1 MTTLRVR
8 ALQCASTTA
17 LIVGLLSST
26 APALAQTAP
35 TQPQA
40 APDDAAQ
47 VDEVVVTGIRGA
59 LRSALN
65 TKRNANVMVDAINA
79 EDIAD
84 FPDAN
89 LAESLQRL
97 PGVSIDRDNGEGRT
111 ITVRGLG
118 SDFTRVRLNGI
129 EALSTAGASIAGDNP
144 NRSRGFDFNTFASEL
159 FNSLKVQ
166 KTASAETDEGSLG
179 ATVDLQTGRPFD
191 YSGRRIG
198 LSLQDAYYENG
209 ETHNPRVAAL
219 LSDRWTVGR
228 LGQIGLIGSV
238 AYNKRDQ
245 TIDSYQRQAGQSDY
259 TYRGATFAGA
269 PNLAAGNSI
278 LTRQGFAAPA
288 GTNCNGTLPGVTGVI
303 PGVNIT
309 NISYCDALRGSNLAA
324 YNLINN
330 PIGSTLRNTN
340 PTGTAAGTTVAA
352 GPLVR
357 IPALPT
363 LNQQDLSQE
372 RLGLTTGFQWRPTD
386 RTTISVDGVY
396 SKLDQVSTNYQIVPV
411 GLNRNNTQGTANP
424 ATYQLANATAAGT
437 PAQRRAL
444 YAGCTARAETAI
456 IAGVDCG
463 QQIYGATPVP
473 LVNGSGFSFNP
484 NNLDP
489 FDYYNSPSSRGYV
502 FDALGLGLRNALI
515 GRPGVRLIDAA
526 LSPTGQN
533 ADYLVLGNVDM
544 RSAADEARFT
554 TEFTQGTFDIT
565 HEFSDT
571 FRVHGIYGESKSI
584 NKSTGS
590 LVEFSRLNSGSGV
603 AGDGYFVYD
612 ARGGGDMPSMN
623 FGFDVA
629 DPTKWDVVKGFS
641 AIRYFE
647 RTVENT
653 YKGGAFDLAWD
664 FDENITLKA
673 GVSRRVYTFFTTASQ
688 RESNRETLNPSLIE
702 AGTTIQQV
710 GSVHEYGQGLDLPE
724 GTPTSFYAPDLDAFR
739 SLFDFECNCVNKW
752 GDWRISPKFNF
763 AQTFDIKETD
773 TSFFGQIDFL
783 FQVFGRDV
791 RGNVGVRQ
799 AKTEVDSNG
808 FTNRGRAI
816 NATNEYTNNLPSLN
830 MAYEVADN
838 MIIRLGIASV
848 MSRPILGNLAPSVT
862 AFTVPNGLGATTGA
876 AITIG
881 NPKLKPF
888 LATNYDLSFEWYFQ
902 PDALFSVAIFDKE
915 ISSFPQTLVG
925 DGTLSSILDTA
936 GIAELRAEFEAVAA
950 DATQTAATRAN
961 AQNQV
966 DYINANN
973 TFAIRQFRDAPG
985 GFIRGVEVNYQ
996 QNLTF
1001 LPWHF
1006 QNLGVQANYTHLES
1020 ELNYILTPQPLV
1032 TGVGPFTGASPDA
1045 FNFTVFYEVP
1055 KFSARVSTAYRA
1067 EYVTQYPIA
1076 SGTTDPGFSDSP
1088 LVNDFLGSKATLNV
1102 DMSMTYK
1109 LTDNVT
1115 LNFEAL
1121 NLTNQTTNRWGY
1133 SDDPVVTN
1141 YGSTGR
1147 QFFAGARMTF

>member
-1 MTTLRVR
+1 MHTSRSR
-8 ALQCASTTA
+8 ARCCASVAA
-17 LIVGLLSST
+17 LLTVAMA
-26 APALAQTAP
+26 APVAAQTTSSAAG
-35 TQPQA
+35 PQEA
-40 APDDAAQ
+40 SQ

-65 TKRNANVMVDAINA
+65 TKRNANVMVDAINS

-129 EALSTAGASIAGDNP
+129 EALSTAGASIAGDSP

-191 YSGRRIG
+191 YRGRRLG
-198 LSLQDAYYENG
+198 LSVQDAYYENG
-209 ETHNPRVAAL
+209 ETHNPRIAAL
-219 LSDRWTVGR
+219 ASDRWRFNR
-228 LGQIGLIGSV
+228 LGEIGLIGSV

-259 TYRGATFAGA
+259 TYRGATFAGT
-269 PNLAAGNSI
+269 PNIAAGTTI
-278 LTRQGFAAPA
+278 QTRQGFAAPT
-288 GTNCNGTLPGVTGVI
+288 GTSCNNGVI

-330 PIGSTLRNTN
+330 PIGSTLRNN
-340 PTGTAAGTTVAA
+340 NATGTAAGTTVAP
-352 GPLVR
+352 GSLVR

-372 RLGLTTGFQWRPTD
+372 RIGITTGFQWRPTD

-411 GLNRNNTQGTANP
+411 GLNRNNTQGVAAP
-424 ATYQLANATAAGT
+424 GTYQLANATASGT
-437 PAQRRAL
+437 AAQRRAL

-463 QQIYGATPVP
+463 QQLYGTTPVA

-489 FDYYNSPSSRGYV
+489 FDYYNSPTSRGYIN
-502 FDALGLGLRNALI
+502 DPLGLAMRNALI
-515 GRPGVRLIDAA
+515 GRPGIRLMDAA
-526 LSPTGQN
+526 LSANGQN

-544 RSAADEARFT
+544 RSAADEARYT
-554 TEFTQGTFDIT
+554 TEFTQGTFDIA

-571 FRVHGIYGESKSI
+571 FRVHAIYGQSKSL
-584 NKSTGS
+584 NKSQGS
-590 LVEFSRLNSGSGV
+590 LVEFSRMNSGSGA

-612 ARGGGDMPSMN
+612 ARGGGDMPSLN

-629 DPTKWDVVKGFS
+629 DPAKWDVVKGFS
-641 AIRYFE
+641 AIRYFQ

-653 YKGGAFDLAWD
+653 YEGGAFDMAWD
-664 FDENITLKA
+664 FDQNITLKA
-673 GVSRRVYTFFTTASQ
+673 GISRRVYGFSTTALQ

-702 AGTTIQQV
+702 AGTTIQKV
-710 GSVHEYGQGLDLPE
+710 GALHSFGQGLDLPA
-724 GTPTSFYAPDLDAFR
+724 GTPTSFYAPNLDAFR
-739 SLFDFECNCVNKW
+739 NLFDFECNCVNKW
-752 GDWRISPKFNF
+752 GDWRISSKFNF
-763 AQTFDIKETD
+763 AQTFDITETD
-773 TSFFGQIDFL
+773 TSFFGQIDFK
-783 FQVFGRDV
+783 FPVFGRDL

-848 MSRPILGNLAPSVT
+848 MSRPLLGNLAPSVT
-862 AFTVPNGLGATTGA
+862 AFTVPNGLGATSGA
-876 AITIG
+876 SITIG
-881 NPKLKPF
+881 NPKLNPF

-902 PDALFSVAIFDKE
+902 PDALFSIAIFDKE

-936 GIAELRAEFEAVAA
+936 GIAELRAEFEAIVA
-950 DATQTAATRAN
+950 DTTQTAATRQN

-966 DYINANN
+966 DYINGNN
-973 TFAIRQFRDAPG
+973 PFAIRQFRDAPG
-985 GFIRGVEVNYQ
+985 GYIRGVELNYQ

-1001 LPWHF
+1001 LPWYF

-1045 FNFTVFYEVP
+1045 FNFTIFYEVP

-1109 LTDNVT
+1109 LSSNVT
-1115 LNFEAL
+1115 LNLEAL

-1133 SDDPVVTN
+1133 ADDPVVTN

-1147 QFFAGARMTF
+1147 QIFVGARMSF

>member
-1 MTTLRVR
+1 MLTFRTR
-8 ALQCASTTA
+8 ALYCASAAALLTA
-17 LIVGLLSST
+17 VMA
-26 APALAQTAP
+26 APVAAQTTPRTSAE
-35 TQPQA
+35 
-40 APDDAAQ
+40 PDEAAQ

-65 TKRNANVMVDAINA
+65 TKRTANVMVDAINA

-129 EALSTAGASIAGDNP
+129 EALSTAGASIAGDSP

-191 YSGRRIG
+191 YRGRRLG
-198 LSLQDAYYENG
+198 LSVQDAYYENG
-209 ETHNPRVAAL
+209 ETHNPRIAAL
-219 LSDRWTVGR
+219 ASDRWRFNR
-228 LGQIGLIGSV
+228 LGEIGLIGSV

-259 TYRGATFAGA
+259 TYRGATFAGT
-269 PNLAAGNSI
+269 PNIAAGTTI
-278 LTRQGFAAPA
+278 QTRQGFAAPT
-288 GTNCNGTLPGVTGVI
+288 GTSCNNGVI

-330 PIGSTLRNTN
+330 PIGSTLRNN
-340 PTGTAAGTTVAA
+340 NATGTAAGTTVAP
-352 GPLVR
+352 GSLVR

-372 RLGLTTGFQWRPTD
+372 RIGITTGFQWRPTD

-411 GLNRNNTQGTANP
+411 GLNRNNTQGVAAP
-424 ATYQLANATAAGT
+424 GTYQLANATASGT
-437 PAQRRAL
+437 AAQRRAL

-463 QQIYGATPVP
+463 QQLYGTTPVA

-489 FDYYNSPSSRGYV
+489 FDYYNSPTSRGYIN
-502 FDALGLGLRNALI
+502 DPLGLAMRNALI
-515 GRPGVRLIDAA
+515 GRPGIRLMDAA
-526 LSPTGQN
+526 LSANGQN

-544 RSAADEARFT
+544 RSAADEARYT
-554 TEFTQGTFDIT
+554 TEFTQGTFDIA

-571 FRVHGIYGESKSI
+571 FRVHAIYGQSKSL
-584 NKSTGS
+584 NQSQGS
-590 LVEFSRLNSGSGV
+590 LVEFSRMNSGSG
-603 AGDGYFVYD
+603 APGDGYFVYD
-612 ARGGGDMPSMN
+612 ARGGGDMPSLN

-629 DPTKWDVVKGFS
+629 DPAKWDVVKGFS
-641 AIRYFE
+641 AIRYFQ

-653 YKGGAFDLAWD
+653 YEGGAFDMAWD
-664 FDENITLKA
+664 FDQNITLKA
-673 GVSRRVYTFFTTASQ
+673 GVSRRVYGFSTTALQ

-710 GSVHEYGQGLDLPE
+710 GAVHSYGKGLNMPA
-724 GTPTSFYAPDLDAFR
+724 GTPTSFYAPNLDAFR
-739 SLFDFECNCVNKW
+739 NLFDFECNCVNKW
-752 GDWRISPKFNF
+752 NDWRISPKFNF
-763 AQTFDIKETD
+763 AQTFDITETD
-773 TSFFGQIDFL
+773 TSFFGQIDFRFPIL
-783 FQVFGRDV
+783 GRDL

-848 MSRPILGNLAPSVT
+848 MSRPLLGNLAPSVT
-862 AFTVPNGLGATTGA
+862 AFTVPNGLGATSGA
-876 AITIG
+876 SITIG
-881 NPKLKPF
+881 NPKLNPF

-902 PDALFSVAIFDKE
+902 PDALFSIAIFDKE

-936 GIAELRAEFEAVAA
+936 GIAELRAEFEAIVA
-950 DATQTAATRAN
+950 DTTQTAATRQN

-966 DYINANN
+966 DYINGNN
-973 TFAIRQFRDAPG
+973 PFAIRQFRDAPG
-985 GFIRGVEVNYQ
+985 GYIRGVELNYQ

-1001 LPWHF
+1001 LPWYF

-1045 FNFTVFYEVP
+1045 FNFTIFYEVP

-1109 LTDNVT
+1109 LSSNVT
-1115 LNFEAL
+1115 LNLEAL

-1133 SDDPVVTN
+1133 ADDPVVTN

-1147 QFFAGARMTF
+1147 QIFVGARMSF

>member
-1 MTTLRVR
+1 MITLRTR
-8 ALQCASTTA
+8 ALYCASVAA
-17 LIVGLLSST
+17 LMTVAMA
-26 APALAQTAP
+26 APVAAQTAP
-35 TQPQA
+35 QA
-40 APDDAAQ
+40 EPSQDDAAQ

-129 EALSTAGASIAGDNP
+129 EALSTAGASIAGDSP

-179 ATVDLQTGRPFD
+179 ATVDLQTGHPFD
-191 YSGRRIG
+191 TPGRRFG
-198 LSLQDAYYENG
+198 FSVQDAYYENG
-209 ETHNPRVAAL
+209 ETHNPRIAAL
-219 LSDRWTVGR
+219 ASDRWEFNRFGQFGI
-228 LGQIGLIGSV
+228 LGSI

-259 TYRGATFAGA
+259 TYRGATFAGT
-269 PNLAAGNSI
+269 PNIAAGTSI
-278 LTRQGFAAPA
+278 QTRQGFAAPT
-288 GTNCNGTLPGVTGVI
+288 GTNCNGTLPGIVGVI

-309 NISYCDALRGSNLAA
+309 NQSYCDALRGSNLAA
-324 YNLINN
+324 YNLINS
-330 PIGSTLRNTN
+330 PIGSTLRNN
-340 PTGTAAGTTVAA
+340 ASTGTGAGTTVAP
-352 GPLVR
+352 GSLVR

-372 RLGLTTGFQWRPTD
+372 RIGITGSAQWRPTD
-386 RTTISVDGVY
+386 RTTISLDGVY

-411 GLNRNNTQGTANP
+411 GLNRNNTQGTANQ
-424 ATYQLANATAAGT
+424 ATYQLSNATAAGT
-437 PAQRRAL
+437 AAQRRAL
-444 YAGCTARAETAI
+444 YANCTARAETAI

-463 QQIYGATPVP
+463 QQTYGNTLVP
-473 LVNGSGFSFNP
+473 GTAFSFNP

-489 FDYYNSPSSRGYV
+489 FDYYNSTASRGYV
-502 FDALGLGLRNALI
+502 ADPLGLGMRNALI
-515 GRPGVRLIDAA
+515 GRPSIRLIDAA
-526 LSPTGQN
+526 LSPNGQN

-554 TEFTQGTFDIT
+554 TEFTQGTIDIA

-571 FRVHGIYGESKSI
+571 LRAHVIYGQSKSL
-584 NKSTGS
+584 NKSQGS
-590 LVEFSRLNSGSGV
+590 LVEFSRLNSGTG
-603 AGDGYFVYD
+603 APGDGYFVYD

-629 DPTKWDVVKGFS
+629 DPTKWDVIKGFS

-647 RTVENT
+647 RTVENK
-653 YKGGAFDLAWD
+653 YDGGAFDLAWD
-664 FDENITLKA
+664 VNDQLTLKT
-673 GVSRRVYTFFTTASQ
+673 GISRRVYSFFTTASQ

-702 AGTTIQQV
+702 AGATIQQV
-710 GSVHEYGQGLDLPE
+710 GQLHTFGQGLDLPA
-724 GTPTSFYAPDLDAFR
+724 GTPTSFYAPNLDAFR
-739 SLFDFECNCVNKW
+739 NLFDFECNCVNKW
-752 GDWRISPKFNF
+752 NDWRISPKFNF
-763 AQTFDIKETD
+763 AQTFTIEETD
-773 TSFFGQIDFL
+773 TSYFGQADFNL
-783 FQVFGRDV
+783 MVFGREL
-791 RGNVGVRQ
+791 RGNVGLRR
-799 AKTEVDSNG
+799 AHTEVDSNG

-816 NATNEYTNNLPSLN
+816 NATNDYYNTLPSMNL
-830 MAYEVADN
+830 AYEVAEN
-838 MIIRLGIASV
+838 MIIRLGVAKV
-848 MSRPILGNLAPSVT
+848 MSRPLLGNLAPSVT
-862 AFTVPNGLGATTGA
+862 AFTVPNGLGVTTGGS
-876 AITIG
+876 ITIG
-881 NPKLKPF
+881 NPKLNPF
-888 LATNYDLSFEWYFQ
+888 TATNYDLSFEWYFQ

-915 ISSFPQTLVG
+915 IESFPQTLVG
-925 DGTLSSILDTA
+925 DGPLSSILDTA
-936 GIAELRAEFEAVAA
+936 GIAELRAEFEAVVA
-950 DATQTAATRAN
+950 DTTQTAATRQS

-966 DYINANN
+966 DYITANN

-985 GFIRGVEVNYQ
+985 GYIRGVEVNYQ

-1001 LPWHF
+1001 LPWYLK
-1006 QNLGVQANYTHLES
+1006 NLGVQANYTHLES

-1055 KFSARVSTAYRA
+1055 KFSVRVSTAYRA

-1088 LVNDFLGSKATLNV
+1088 LVNDFLGSDATLNV
-1102 DMSMTYK
+1102 DMSATYK

-1115 LNFEAL
+1115 LNLEAL

-1133 SDDPVVTN
+1133 ADDQVVTN

-1147 QFFAGARMTF
+1147 QVFVGARMRF

>member
-1 MTTLRVR
+1 MTTFRAR
-8 ALQCASTTA
+8 ALYCVSAAALLTA
-17 LIVGLLSST
+17 TVGS
-26 APALAQTAP
+26 PALAQT
-35 TQPQA
+35 TQQA
-40 APDDAAQ
+40 EPEGTSQ

-129 EALSTAGASIAGDNP
+129 EALSTAGASIAGDSP

-191 YSGRRIG
+191 YRGRRLG
-198 LSLQDAYYENG
+198 LSVQDAYYENG
-209 ETHNPRVAAL
+209 ETHNPRIAAL
-219 LSDRWTVGR
+219 ASDRWR
-228 LGQIGLIGSV
+228 FNHLGEIGLIGSV

-259 TYRGATFAGA
+259 TYRGATFAGT
-269 PNLAAGNSI
+269 PNIAAGTSI
-278 LTRQGFAAPA
+278 LTRQGFAAPT
-288 GTNCNGTLPGVTGVI
+288 GTSCNNGVI

-324 YNLINN
+324 YNLINS
-330 PIGSTLRNTN
+330 PIGSTLRNNN
-340 PTGTAAGTTVAA
+340 PTGTAAGTTVAP
-352 GPLVR
+352 GSLVR

-372 RLGLTTGFQWRPTD
+372 RIGVTTGFQWRPTD

-411 GLNRNNTQGTANP
+411 GLNRNNTQGVAAP
-424 ATYQLANATAAGT
+424 ATYQLANASATTGTA
-437 PAQRRAL
+437 AQRRAL
-444 YAGCTARAETAI
+444 YAGCTARTETAI

-463 QQIYGATPVP
+463 QQLYGTTPVAGT
-473 LVNGSGFSFNP
+473 LSGFSFNP

-489 FDYYNSPSSRGYV
+489 YDYYNSPTSRGYV
-502 FDALGLGLRNALI
+502 ADPLGLGLRNALI
-515 GRPGVRLIDAA
+515 GRPGIRIMDAA
-526 LSPTGQN
+526 LSPNGQN

-544 RSAADEARFT
+544 RSAADEARYT
-554 TEFTQGTFDIT
+554 TEFTQGTFDIA

-571 FRVHGIYGESKSI
+571 FRVHGIYGESKSL
-584 NKSTGS
+584 NKSQGS
-590 LVEFSRLNSGSGV
+590 LVEFSRLNSGTGT

-612 ARGGGDMPSMN
+612 ARGGGDMPSLN

-653 YKGGAFDLAWD
+653 YKGGAFDMAWD

-673 GVSRRVYTFFTTASQ
+673 GVSRRVYTFFTTALQ

-710 GSVHEYGQGLDLPE
+710 GALHSFGQGLDLPT
-724 GTPTSFYAPDLDAFR
+724 GTPTSFYAPNLDAFR
-739 SLFDFECNCVNKW
+739 NLFDFECNCVNKW
-752 GDWRISPKFNF
+752 GDWRISSKFNF
-763 AQTFDIKETD
+763 AQTFNIEETD
-773 TSFFGQIDFL
+773 TSFFGQIDFR
-783 FQVFGRDV
+783 FPVFGRDV
-791 RGNVGVRQ
+791 RGNVGIRQ

-830 MAYEVADN
+830 VAYEVADN

-848 MSRPILGNLAPSVT
+848 MSRPLLGNLAPSVT
-862 AFTVPNGLGATTGA
+862 AFTVPNALGVTTGGT
-876 AITIG
+876 ITIG
-881 NPKLKPF
+881 NPKLNPF
-888 LATNYDLSFEWYFQ
+888 IATNYDLSFEWYFQ
-902 PDALFSVAIFDKE
+902 PDALFSVAVFDKE

-936 GIAELRAEFEAVAA
+936 GIAELRAEFEAIVA
-950 DATQTAATRAN
+950 DTTQTAATRQN

-985 GFIRGVEVNYQ
+985 GYIRGIELNYQ

-1001 LPWHF
+1001 LPWYLK
-1006 QNLGVQANYTHLES
+1006 NLGIQANYTHLES

-1088 LVNDFLGSKATLNV
+1088 LVNDFLGSDATLNV

-1115 LNFEAL
+1115 LNLEAL

-1133 SDDPVVTN
+1133 SNDPVVTN

-1147 QFFAGARMTF
+1147 QVFVGARMTF

>member
-1 MTTLRVR
+1 MNTLRVR
-8 ALQCASTTA
+8 ALQCASATA
-17 LIVGLLSST
+17 LIMGVLS
-26 APALAQTAP
+26 AQPVMAQTAP
-35 TQPQA
+35 VQT
-40 APDDAAQ
+40 APDDDAAQ

-59 LRSALN
+59 LRSALS

-118 SDFTRVRLNGI
+118 SDFTRVRLNGV
-129 EALSTAGASIAGDNP
+129 EALSTAGASIAGDSP

-166 KTASAETDEGSLG
+166 KTASAETEEGSLG

-191 YSGRRIG
+191 YRGPRYA
-198 LSLQDAYYENG
+198 LSVQDAYYENG
-209 ETHNPRVAAL
+209 ETHNPRIAAL
-219 LSDRWTVGR
+219 ASNRWRFNHVGEFGV
-228 LGQIGLIGSV
+228 LGSI

-259 TYRGATFAGA
+259 TYRGATFAGT
-269 PNLAAGNSI
+269 PNIAAGTSI
-278 LTRQGFAAPA
+278 QTRQGFAAPT
-288 GTNCNGTLPGVTGVI
+288 GTNCNGTLAGVVGVI

-309 NISYCDALRGSNLAA
+309 NQSYCDALRGSNLAA

-330 PIGSTLRNTN
+330 PIGSTLRNN
-340 PTGTAAGTTVAA
+340 NATGTAAGTTVAP
-352 GPLVR
+352 GSLVR

-372 RLGLTTGFQWRPTD
+372 RVGMTFSAQWRPTD
-386 RTTISVDGVY
+386 RTTVSFDGVY
-396 SKLDQVSTNYQIVPV
+396 SELQQISTNYQIVPV
-411 GLNRNNTQGTANP
+411 GLNRNNTQGTANQ
-424 ATYQLANATAAGT
+424 ATYQMSNATAAGT
-437 PAQRRAL
+437 AAQRRAL
-444 YAGCTARAETAI
+444 YASCTARAETDI
-456 IAGVDCG
+456 LAGIDCG
-463 QQIYGATPVP
+463 QQMYGNTVLPGTVA
-473 LVNGSGFSFNP
+473 SYNP
-484 NNLDP
+484 NNLEP
-489 FDYYNSPSSRGYV
+489 FDYYNATTSRGYV
-502 FDALGLGLRNALI
+502 FDSLGLAMRNALI
-515 GRPGVRLIDAA
+515 GRPAIRLIDAA
-526 LSPTGQN
+526 LSPNGQN

-544 RSAADEARFT
+544 RSAADEARFKT
-554 TEFTQGTFDIT
+554 IFEQGTINIDHEIT
-565 HEFSDT
+565 DT
-571 FRVHGIYGESKSI
+571 LRVHAIYGESRSV
-584 NKSTGS
+584 NKSQGS
-590 LVEFSRLNSGSGV
+590 LVEFTRLNSGSGA

-647 RTVENT
+647 RTVDNHYE
-653 YKGGAFDLAWD
+653 GGAID
-664 FDENITLKA
+664 FAYDHSENLTLKW
-673 GVSRRVYTFFTTASQ
+673 GASQ
-688 RESNRETLNPSLIE
+688 RRYTFYTTALQRESARETLNPSLIE
-702 AGTTIQQV
+702 AGTTIDKV
-710 GSVHEYGQGLDLPE
+710 GRLHTFGQGLDMPA

-739 SLFDFECNCVNKW
+739 NLFDFECNCVNKW
-752 GDWRISPKFNF
+752 NDWRISTKYNF
-763 AQTFDIKETD
+763 AQTFQVQETD
-773 TSFFGQIDFL
+773 SSFFGQIDFNL
-783 FQVFGRDV
+783 PVFGRTL
-791 RGNVGVRQ
+791 RGNVGIRR
-799 AKTEVDSNG
+799 AYTDVDSDG

-816 NATNEYTNNLPSLN
+816 NATNNYKNDLPSLN

-838 MIIRLGIASV
+838 MLIRLGISKV
-848 MSRPILGNLAPSVT
+848 MSRPLLGNLAPSVT
-862 AFTVPNGLGATTGA
+862 AFTVPNALGATTGG

-881 NPKLKPF
+881 NPQLSPF
-888 LATNYDLSFEWYFQ
+888 TATNYDLSFEWYFQ

-915 ISSFPQTLVG
+915 IESFPQTLVG
-925 DGTLSSILDTA
+925 DGTLSSIMDPTA
-936 GIAELRAEFEAVAA
+936 IAELRAEFEAIIA
-950 DATQTAATRAN
+950 DPATTAANRVL

-966 DYINANN
+966 DYINADKP
-973 TFAIRQFRDAPG
+973 FAIRQFRDAPG
-985 GFIRGVEVNYQ
+985 GYIRGIELNYQ

-1001 LPWHF
+1001 LPWYF
-1006 QNLGVQANYTHLES
+1006 ENLGVQANYTHLES

-1045 FNFTVFYEVP
+1045 FNFTLFYEVP
-1055 KFSARVSTAYRA
+1055 KFSARVSAAYRA

-1088 LVNDFLGSKATLNV
+1088 LVNDFLGSQETLNI
-1102 DMSMTYK
+1102 DASMTYK
-1109 LTDNVT
+1109 VSKQVT
-1115 LNFEAL
+1115 LTLEAL

-1133 SDDPVVTN
+1133 AGDPVVTN

-1147 QFFAGARMTF
+1147 QFFVGARAVF

>member
-1 MTTLRVR
+1 MNTLRAR
-8 ALQCASTTA
+8 ALQCASATA
-17 LIVGLLSST
+17 LIMGVLS
-26 APALAQTAP
+26 AQPALAQSA
-35 TQPQA
+35 QPQTDA
-40 APDDAAQ
+40 QAQPDDGSTQ

-59 LRSALN
+59 LRSALS

-118 SDFTRVRLNGI
+118 SDFTRVRLNGV
-129 EALSTAGASIAGDNP
+129 EALSTAGASIAGDSP

-191 YSGRRIG
+191 YRGARYA
-198 LSLQDAYYENG
+198 LSVQDAYYENG
-209 ETHNPRVAAL
+209 QTNNPRVAAL
-219 LSDRWTVGR
+219 VSDRWRFNHVGEVGL
-228 LGQIGLIGSV
+228 LGSI

-259 TYRGATFAGA
+259 TYRGATFAGT
-269 PNLAAGNSI
+269 PNIAAGTSI
-278 LTRQGFAAPA
+278 LTRQGFAAPT
-288 GTNCNGTLPGVTGVI
+288 GTSCNNGVI

-330 PIGSTLRNTN
+330 PIGSTLKNTN
-340 PTGTAAGTTVAA
+340 ATGTAAGTTVSP
-352 GPLVR
+352 GSLVR

-372 RLGLTTGFQWRPTD
+372 RVGMTFSAQWRPTD
-386 RTTISVDGVY
+386 RTTISFDGVY
-396 SKLDQVSTNYQIVPV
+396 SQLDQVSTNYQIVPV
-411 GLNRNNTQGTANP
+411 GLNRNNTQGTANQ
-424 ATYQLANATAAGT
+424 ATYQLSNANVGGTA
-437 PAQRRAL
+437 AQRRAL
-444 YAGCTARAETAI
+444 YATCNARAETPI
-456 IAGVDCG
+456 LAGIDCG
-463 QQIYGATPVP
+463 QQLYGTTPVTGT
-473 LVNGSGFSFNP
+473 LSGFSFNP
-484 NNLDP
+484 NNLEP
-489 FDYYNSPSSRGYV
+489 YDYYNSPTSRG
-502 FDALGLGLRNALI
+502 FIADSTGLAMRNALI
-515 GRPGVRLIDAA
+515 GRPSIRLIDAA
-526 LSPTGQN
+526 LSPNGQN

-554 TEFTQGTFDIT
+554 TIFQQGTINVD
-565 HEFSDT
+565 HQFSDT
-571 FRVHGIYGESKSI
+571 FRMHAIYGESRSV
-584 NKSTGS
+584 NKSQGS
-590 LVEFSRLNSGSGV
+590 LVEFTRLNSGTGA

-612 ARGGGDMPSMN
+612 ARNGGDMPSMN

-647 RTVENT
+647 RVVDNHYE
-653 YKGGAFDLAWD
+653 GGAID
-664 FDENITLKA
+664 FAYDANENITLKW
-673 GVSRRVYTFFTTASQ
+673 GLSQRRYTFYTTALQ
-688 RESNRETLNPSLIE
+688 RESARETLNPSLLE
-702 AGTTIQQV
+702 AGVSIGQV
-710 GSVHEYGQGLDLPE
+710 GAVHEFGQGLNLPA
-724 GTPTSFYAPDLDAFR
+724 GTPTSFFAPNLDAFR
-739 SLFDFECNCVNKW
+739 NLFDFECNCVNKW
-752 GDWRISPKFNF
+752 NDWRISEKYNF
-763 AQTFDIKETD
+763 AQTYQVQETD
-773 TSFFGQIDFL
+773 NSFFGQVDFN
-783 FQVFGRDV
+783 FPVFGRTL
-791 RGNVGVRQ
+791 RGNVGLRRAITDVQ
-799 AKTEVDSNG
+799 SDG

-816 NATNEYTNNLPSLN
+816 NAGNNYENDLPSLN

-838 MIIRLGIASV
+838 MIVRLGIAKV
-848 MSRPILGNLAPSVT
+848 MARPMLGNLAPSVT
-862 AFTVPNGLGATTGA
+862 AFTVPNALGATTGG

-881 NPKLKPF
+881 NPQLSPF
-888 LATNYDLSFEWYFQ
+888 TATNYDLSFEWYFQ

-915 ISSFPQTLVG
+915 IESFPQTLVG
-925 DGTLSSILDTA
+925 DGPLSSILDTA
-936 GIAELRAEFEAVAA
+936 GIAELRAEFEAIAA
-950 DATQTAATRAN
+950 DTTQTAAARQN

-966 DYINANN
+966 DYINADRA
-973 TFAIRQFRDAPG
+973 FAIRQYRDAPG
-985 GFIRGVEVNYQ
+985 GYIRGVEVNYQ

-1001 LPWHF
+1001 LPWYF
-1006 QNLGVQANYTHLES
+1006 ENLGVQANYTHLES

-1055 KFSARVSTAYRA
+1055 KFSARVSAAYRA

-1076 SGTTDPGFSDSP
+1076 SGTTDPGYSDSP
-1088 LVNDFLGSKATLNV
+1088 LVNDFLGSESTLNI
-1102 DMSMTYK
+1102 DASMTYK
-1109 LTDNVT
+1109 LNKQIT
-1115 LNFEAL
+1115 LTVEAL

-1133 SDDPVVTN
+1133 ADDPVVTN

-1147 QFFAGARMTF
+1147 QFFVGARAVF

>member
-1 MTTLRVR
+1 MHTSRSR
-8 ALQCASTTA
+8 ARCCASVAA
-17 LIVGLLSST
+17 LLTVAMA
-26 APALAQTAP
+26 APVAAQT
-35 TQPQA
+35 TQSA
-40 APDDAAQ
+40 AGPEEASQ

-65 TKRNANVMVDAINA
+65 TKRNANVMVDAINS

-118 SDFTRVRLNGI
+118 SDFTRVRLNGV
-129 EALSTAGASIAGDNP
+129 EALSTAGASIAGDSP
-144 NRSRGFDFNTFASEL
+144 NRGRGFDFNTFASEL

-191 YSGRRIG
+191 FRGRRLG
-198 LSLQDAYYENG
+198 LSVQDAYYENG

-219 LSDRWTVGR
+219 ASDRWEVNR
-228 LGQIGLIGSV
+228 LGQIGILGSI

-259 TYRGATFAGA
+259 TYRQATFAGT
-269 PNLAAGNSI
+269 PNIAAGTSI
-278 LTRQGFAAPA
+278 LTRQGFAAPT
-288 GTNCNGTLPGVTGVI
+288 GTACNNGVI

-330 PIGSTLRNTN
+330 PIGSTLRNN
-340 PTGTAAGTTVAA
+340 NATGTAAGTTVSP
-352 GPLVR
+352 GSLVR

-372 RLGLTTGFQWRPTD
+372 RMGLTGSLQWRPTE
-386 RTTISVDGVY
+386 RTTVSFDGVY

-411 GLNRNNTQGTANP
+411 GLNRNNTQGVAAP
-424 ATYQLANATAAGT
+424 GTYQLANANNPGTA
-437 PAQRRAL
+437 AQRRAL
-444 YAGCTARAETAI
+444 YASCSARAETNI
-456 IAGVDCG
+456 LPGIDCG
-463 QQIYGATPVP
+463 QQFYGSTPVP
-473 LVNGSGFSFNP
+473 GTLSGFSFNP
-484 NNLDP
+484 NNLEP
-489 FDYYNSPSSRGYV
+489 FDYYNSPTSRGYIN
-502 FDALGLGLRNALI
+502 DPTGLAMRNALI
-515 GRPGVRLIDAA
+515 GRPSVRLIDAA

-554 TEFTQGTFDIT
+554 TYFQQGTIDVV

-571 FRVHGIYGESKSI
+571 FRVHAIYGESRSV
-584 NKSTGS
+584 NKTRGS
-590 LVEFSRLNSGSGV
+590 LVEFSRLNSGTGTP
-603 AGDGYFVYD
+603 GDGYFVYD
-612 ARGGGDMPSMN
+612 ARDGGDMPSMN

-641 AIRYFE
+641 AIRFFE
-647 RTVENT
+647 RTVDNHYE
-653 YKGGAFDLAWD
+653 GGSFDLAWD
-664 FDENITLKA
+664 ANEQITLKFGA
-673 GVSRRVYTFFTTASQ
+673 SQRRYSFSTTASQ
-688 RESNRETLNPSLIE
+688 RESARETLNPSLIE
-702 AGTTIQQV
+702 AGATIQQV
-710 GSVHEYGQGLDLPE
+710 GGVHTFGQGLDLPA
-724 GTPTSFYAPDLDAFR
+724 GTPTSFYAPNLDAFR
-739 SLFDFECNCVNKW
+739 NLFDFECNCVNKW
-752 GDWRISPKFNF
+752 NDWRVSIKYNF
-763 AQTFDIKETD
+763 AQVFAVTETD
-773 TSFFGQIDFL
+773 NSFFGQVDFDVP
-783 FQVFGRDV
+783 VFGRAL
-791 RGNVGVRQ
+791 RGNVGVRH
-799 AKTEVDSNG
+799 AITDVDSNG

-816 NATNEYTNNLPSLN
+816 NATNNYENTLPSMNL
-830 MAYEVADN
+830 AYEITDTMILRAGVAK
-838 MIIRLGIASV
+838 V
-848 MSRPILGNLAPSVT
+848 MARPLLGNLAPSVT
-862 AFTVPNGLGATTGA
+862 AFSVPTGLGATSGA
-876 AITIG
+876 SITIG
-881 NPKLKPF
+881 NPKLNPF
-888 LATNYDLSFEWYFQ
+888 TATNYDLSLEWYFQ
-902 PDALFSVAIFDKE
+902 PDALFSIAIFDKE
-915 ISSFPQTLVG
+915 IESFPQTLVG
-925 DGTLSSILDTA
+925 DGSLSSILDATA
-936 GIAELRAEFEAVAA
+936 IGELRAEFEALIA
-950 DATQTAATRAN
+950 DPTTAAAARVS
-961 AQNQV
+961 AQNQI
-966 DYINANN
+966 DYINADRA
-973 TFAIRQFRDAPG
+973 FAIRQFRDAPG
-985 GFIRGVEVNYQ
+985 GYIRGIEVNYQ

-1001 LPWHF
+1001 LPWYF
-1006 QNLGVQANYTHLES
+1006 ENLGIQANYTHLES

-1055 KFSARVSTAYRA
+1055 RFSARVSTAYRA

-1088 LVNDFLGSKATLNV
+1088 LVNDFLGSDATLNV

-1115 LNFEAL
+1115 LNLEAL

-1133 SDDPVVTN
+1133 AEDPVVTN

-1147 QFFAGARMTF
+1147 QVFIGARMSF

>member
-1 MTTLRVR
+1 MHTFRAR
-8 ALQCASTTA
+8 ALYCASAAA
-17 LIVGLLSST
+17 LMAAALA
-26 APALAQTAP
+26 APALAQTP
-35 TQPQA
+35 PQSEPA
-40 APDDAAQ
+40 SDDAAQ

-65 TKRNANVMVDAINA
+65 TKRNSNVMVDAINA

-118 SDFTRVRLNGI
+118 SDFTRVRLNGV
-129 EALSTAGASIAGDNP
+129 EALSTAGASIAGDSP

-191 YSGRRIG
+191 SSGRRLG
-198 LSLQDAYYENG
+198 FSAQDAWYENG
-209 ETHNPRVAAL
+209 ETHNPRIAAL
-219 LSDRWTVGR
+219 ASDRWEFNH
-228 LGQIGLIGSV
+228 LGQIGILGSV

-259 TYRGATFAGA
+259 TYRGATFAGT
-269 PNLAAGNSI
+269 PNIAAGSTI

-288 GTNCNGTLPGVTGVI
+288 GTACNNGVI

-324 YNLINN
+324 YNLINS
-330 PIGSTLRNTN
+330 PIGSTLRNN
-340 PTGTAAGTTVAA
+340 GTATGAGTTVAP
-352 GPLVR
+352 GSLIR

-372 RLGLTTGFQWRPTD
+372 RIGLTGSAQWRPTD
-386 RTTISVDGVY
+386 RTTISFDGVY

-411 GLNRNNTQGTANP
+411 GLNRNNTQGTAAP
-424 ATYQLANATAAGT
+424 ATYQLANATASGT
-437 PAQRRAL
+437 AAQRRAL
-444 YAGCTARAETAI
+444 YATCVARAETAI

-463 QQIYGATPVP
+463 QQIYGTTAVP
-473 LVNGSGFSFNP
+473 LTGGSGFSFNP
-484 NNLDP
+484 NNLEP
-489 FDYYNSPSSRGYV
+489 FDYYNSPTSRGYV
-502 FDALGLGLRNALI
+502 NDPLGLGMRNALI
-515 GRPGVRLIDAA
+515 GRPGIRIMEAA
-526 LSPTGQN
+526 LSPNGQN
-533 ADYLVLGNVDM
+533 ADYLMLGNVDM
-544 RSAADEARFT
+544 RSAADEARFST
-554 TEFTQGTFDIT
+554 YFQQGTIDVA
-565 HEFSDT
+565 HEVSDT
-571 FRVHGIYGESKSI
+571 FRVHAIYGESRSV
-584 NKSTGS
+584 NKTQGS

-612 ARGGGDMPSMN
+612 ARGDGDMPALN

-647 RTVENT
+647 RTVDNHYE
-653 YKGGAFDLAWD
+653 GGSFDIAWD
-664 FDENITLKA
+664 ANEYFTLKA
-673 GVSRRVYTFFTTASQ
+673 GASQRRYTFYTTASQ

-702 AGTTIQQV
+702 AGATIGQV
-710 GSVHEYGQGLDLPE
+710 GAVHTFGQGLDLPA
-724 GTPTSFYAPDLDAFR
+724 GTPTSFYAPNLDAFR
-739 SLFDFECNCVNKW
+739 TLFDFECNCVNKW
-752 GDWRISPKFNF
+752 NDWRISPKFNF
-763 AQTFDIKETD
+763 AQTFQVQETD
-773 TSFFGQIDFL
+773 NSFFGQVDFNIP
-783 FQVFGRDV
+783 VFGRDL
-791 RGNVGVRQ
+791 RGNVGVRH
-799 AKTEVDSNG
+799 AITDVASDG

-816 NATNEYTNNLPSLN
+816 SAGNNYENTLPSLN
-830 MAYEVADN
+830 MAYELTDT
-838 MIIRLGIASV
+838 MIVRLGIASV
-848 MSRPILGNLAPSVT
+848 MSRPLLGNLAPSVT
-862 AFTVPNGLGATTGA
+862 AFTVPNGLGVTTGGS
-876 AITIG
+876 ITIG
-881 NPKLKPF
+881 NPKLNPF
-888 LATNYDLSFEWYFQ
+888 TATNYDLSFEWYFQ
-902 PDALFSVAIFDKE
+902 PDALFSIAIFDKE
-915 ISSFPQTLVG
+915 IESFPQTLVG
-925 DGTLSSILDTA
+925 DGTLSSILDSA
-936 GIAELRAEFEAVAA
+936 GIAELRAEFEAIVNDTAQSAA
-950 DATQTAATRAN
+950 NRQN

-966 DYINANN
+966 DYINADR

-985 GFIRGVEVNYQ
+985 GYIRGVEVNYQ

-1001 LPWHF
+1001 LPWYF
-1006 QNLGVQANYTHLES
+1006 KNLGIQANYTHLES
-1020 ELNYILTPQPLV
+1020 ELNYILTPAPLV

-1067 EYVTQYPIA
+1067 DYVTQYPIA

-1088 LVNDFLGSKATLNV
+1088 LVNDFLGSEPTLNV
-1102 DMSMTYK
+1102 DMSATYK
-1109 LTDNVT
+1109 LTDNIT
-1115 LNFEAL
+1115 LNLEAL

-1133 SDDPVVTN
+1133 ADDRVVTN

-1147 QFFAGARMTF
+1147 QVFLGARMRF

>member
-1 MTTLRVR
+1 MLTFRTR
-8 ALQCASTTA
+8 ALYCASAAALLTA
-17 LIVGLLSST
+17 VMA
-26 APALAQTAP
+26 APVAAQTTPSTSAE
-35 TQPQA
+35 
-40 APDDAAQ
+40 PDEAAQ

-65 TKRNANVMVDAINA
+65 TKRTANVMVDAINA

-129 EALSTAGASIAGDNP
+129 EALSTAGASIAGDSP

-191 YSGRRIG
+191 YRGRRLG
-198 LSLQDAYYENG
+198 LSVQDAYYENG
-209 ETHNPRVAAL
+209 ETHNPRIAAL
-219 LSDRWTVGR
+219 ASDRWRFNR
-228 LGQIGLIGSV
+228 LGEIGLIGSV

-259 TYRGATFAGA
+259 TYRGATFAGT
-269 PNLAAGNSI
+269 PNIAAGTTI
-278 LTRQGFAAPA
+278 QTRQGFAAPT
-288 GTNCNGTLPGVTGVI
+288 GTSCNNGVI

-330 PIGSTLRNTN
+330 PIGSTLRNN
-340 PTGTAAGTTVAA
+340 NATGTAAGTTVAP
-352 GPLVR
+352 GSLVR

-372 RLGLTTGFQWRPTD
+372 RIGITTGFQWRPTD

-411 GLNRNNTQGTANP
+411 GLNRNNTQGVAAP
-424 ATYQLANATAAGT
+424 GTYQLANATASGT
-437 PAQRRAL
+437 AAQRRAL

-463 QQIYGATPVP
+463 QQLYGTTPVA

-489 FDYYNSPSSRGYV
+489 FDYYNSPTSRGYIN
-502 FDALGLGLRNALI
+502 DPLGLAMRNALI
-515 GRPGVRLIDAA
+515 GRPGIRLMDAA
-526 LSPTGQN
+526 LSANGQN

-544 RSAADEARFT
+544 RSAADEARYT
-554 TEFTQGTFDIT
+554 TEFTQGTFDIA

-571 FRVHGIYGESKSI
+571 FRVHAIYGQSKSL
-584 NKSTGS
+584 NKSQGS
-590 LVEFSRLNSGSGV
+590 LVEFSRMNSGSGA

-612 ARGGGDMPSMN
+612 ARGGGDMPSLN

-629 DPTKWDVVKGFS
+629 DPAKWDVVKGFS
-641 AIRYFE
+641 AIRYFQ

-653 YKGGAFDLAWD
+653 YEGGAFDMAWD
-664 FDENITLKA
+664 FDQNITLKA
-673 GVSRRVYTFFTTASQ
+673 GISRRVYGFSTTALQ

-702 AGTTIQQV
+702 AGTTIQKV
-710 GSVHEYGQGLDLPE
+710 GALHSFGQGLDLPA
-724 GTPTSFYAPDLDAFR
+724 GTPTSFYAPNLDAFR
-739 SLFDFECNCVNKW
+739 NLFDFECNCVNKW
-752 GDWRISPKFNF
+752 GDWRISSKFNF
-763 AQTFDIKETD
+763 AQTFDITETD
-773 TSFFGQIDFL
+773 TSFFGQIDFK
-783 FQVFGRDV
+783 FPVFGRDL

-848 MSRPILGNLAPSVT
+848 MSRPLLGNLAPSVT
-862 AFTVPNGLGATTGA
+862 AFTVPNGLGATSGA
-876 AITIG
+876 SITIG
-881 NPKLKPF
+881 NPKLNPF

-902 PDALFSVAIFDKE
+902 PDALFSIAIFDKE

-936 GIAELRAEFEAVAA
+936 GIAELRAEFEAIVA
-950 DATQTAATRAN
+950 DTTQTAATRQN

-966 DYINANN
+966 DYINGNN
-973 TFAIRQFRDAPG
+973 PFAIRQFRDAPG
-985 GFIRGVEVNYQ
+985 GYIRGVELNYQ

-1001 LPWHF
+1001 LPWYF

-1045 FNFTVFYEVP
+1045 FNFTIFYEVP

-1109 LTDNVT
+1109 LSSNVT
-1115 LNFEAL
+1115 LNLEAL

-1133 SDDPVVTN
+1133 ADDPVVTN

-1147 QFFAGARMTF
+1147 QIFVGARMSF